1 MSAAIE
7 RARQRRE
14 EEERKIEAD
23 RKAAADEK
31 LKKLEQKMASTTIS
45 DDKVRRWVNRW
56 VIRWVIETCML
67 TS

>member
-7 RARQRRE
+7 RARQRRK

-31 LKKLEQKMASTTIS
+31 LKKLEQKLASTKIS
-45 DDKVRRWVNRW
+45 DDKVRYLGWGGGEVHGGN
-56 VIRWVIETCML
+56 
-67 TS
+67 S